1 MDPMYCVVQ
10 EGKEDDWHLLALV
23 LSINECHPGSRC
35 KIWGSESLRDLVC
48 GLPFPLRI
56 GVEWSTRPS
65 EEIGDIG
72 SHMDTLRRAWTSQAH
87 SGLASVFLSGRSILL
102 RPVSVPKEVVE
113 QGIGYIK
120 KDVEMA
126 EEHAHQLYSLDV
138 LYVSDPSLVSSLLTE
153 DADDKLD
160 DFWKAGLRMSEK
172 LDHYLD
178 GGLFCATECFFAL
191 QNEWKLGEI
200 DFPSMTRKDKELEV
214 IFLRDTGVESPRVR
228 ELTTALATSLPQF
241 KPTFVAIMN
250 LKYGAAKLDIS
261 APPLDGLA
269 FWDRSGDMPG
279 VRNLLSRIGQQ
290 SPYFTFKE
298 RADGDYFVVS
308 NHVVYDYASAERIT
322 NALRRT
328 FGVISAFPTSEVSSA
343 LAKLPAKCKRLDLPF
358 FLQDPAVVDRV
369 KSEVS
374 TDSPRL
380 GVVDLP
386 DFTAYT
392 GDDYEQLLISLS
404 KAEYFRC
411 HPAGKYVGE
420 ALALG
425 CVPHASTLHPRL
437 LDLKDFRCSWAEA
450 SKACI
455 NHFDTY
461 CTDKAIAALLARH
474 ILVGHIEG
482 YDLQCDGEVPIVG
495 VNDPSHVIQ

>member
-1 MDPMYCVVQ
+1 MYCVVQ

-72 SHMDTLRRAWTSQAH
+72 SHMEMLRKAWTSQAH

-138 LYVSDPSLVSSLLTE
+138 LYVSDPSLVSSLLSE

-160 DFWKAGLRMSEK
+160 DYWKAGLRMSER

-200 DFPSMTRKDKELEV
+200 DFPSMARKDRELEV
-214 IFLRDTGVESPRVR
+214 LFLRDTGVESPRVR
-228 ELTTALATSLPQF
+228 ELTTALATALPQF
-241 KPTFVAIMN
+241 KPSFVAILN
-250 LKYGAAKLDIS
+250 LKYCAAKLDIS

-279 VRNLLSRIGQQ
+279 VRNLLSRIGEQ

-298 RADGDYFVVS
+298 RVDGDYFVVS

-358 FLQDPAVVDRV
+358 FLQEPAVVERI
-369 KSEVS
+369 KTEASSEA
-374 TDSPRL
+374 PRL

-411 HPAGKYVGE
+411 YPAGKYVGE

-425 CVPHASTLHPRL
+425 CVPHASTLHPHL
-437 LDLKDFRCSWAEA
+437 LDLKDFRCSWAQASEA
-450 SKACI
+450 CM

-495 VNDPSHVIQ
+495 VHNPSHVIQ

>member
-1 MDPMYCVVQ
+1 MT
-10 EGKEDDWHLLALV
+10 
-23 LSINECHPGSRC
+23 S
-35 KIWGSESLRDLVC
+35 C

-56 GVEWSTRPS
+56 TVEWSTRPS
-65 EEIGDIG
+65 EVIGDIG
-72 SHMDTLRRAWTSQAH
+72 SHMQMLREAWTSQAR
-87 SGLASVFLSGRSILL
+87 SGRPSLFLSGRSILL
-102 RPVSVPKEVVE
+102 RPISVPDGVVK

-120 KDVEMA
+120 KDIEMA

-138 LYVSDPSLVSSLLTE
+138 LYVSDQSLVSSLLSE
-153 DADDKLD
+153 DAEDKLD

-191 QNEWKLGEI
+191 QYGWKLEEVN
-200 DFPSMTRKDKELEV
+200 FPSMTRKDKELQAL
-214 IFLRDTGVESPRVR
+214 FLRDTGVESPLVR
-228 ELTTALATSLPQF
+228 QLTSALATSLPQF
-241 KPTFVAIMN
+241 RSVFVPILN

-279 VRNLLSRIGQQ
+279 LRNLLSRIGQR

-298 RADGDYFVVS
+298 RDDGDYFVVS

-328 FGVISAFPTSEVSSA
+328 FGVISAFPTSEVSSG
-343 LAKLPAKCKRLDLPF
+343 LAKLPAKCKKLNLPF
-358 FLQDPAVVDRV
+358 FLQDPLVVDRV
-369 KSEVS
+369 KSEGS
-374 TDSPRL
+374 LNSPRM

-392 GDDYEQLLISLS
+392 GEDYEQLLVSLS

-425 CVPHASTLHPRL
+425 CVPHASTTHPCL
-437 LDLKDFRCSWAEA
+437 LDLKDVRCSWTEA
-450 SKACI
+450 SKACV

-482 YDLQCDGEVPIVG
+482 YDLQCDGEISIVG
-495 VNDPSHVIQ
+495 VNHPSHVIQ